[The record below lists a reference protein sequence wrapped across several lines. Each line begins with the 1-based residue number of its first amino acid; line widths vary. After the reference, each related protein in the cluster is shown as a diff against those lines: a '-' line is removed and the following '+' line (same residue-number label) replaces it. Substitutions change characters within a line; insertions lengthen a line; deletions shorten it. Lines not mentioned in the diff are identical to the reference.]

1 VKQAELRDDLSSRI
15 GAVTHRARPLV
26 AVTPGQ
32 LAWSPPGGGWS
43 VGQVLEHL
51 VANNQS
57 YFGPIEQHLAKVDR
71 VAVSGEDATWKPT
84 IVGNLLVRSLQSPRK
99 LPAPKLWQPGPSP
112 RSRIADV
119 FLDSMA
125 QLGQLIE
132 RGRDRRWQAVRLRSP
147 ASALIRLNL
156 GDVFLALVVHAERHL
171 GQIDRIR
178 TAAGFPGSQP

>member
-1 VKQAELRDDLSSRI
+1 MKQAELRVDLAARI
-15 GAVTHRARPLV
+15 GTIIHRGRPLMTV
-26 AVTPGQ
+26 AAGQ
-32 LAWSPPGGGWS
+32 LSWSPPGGGWS

-57 YFGPIEQHLAKVDR
+57 YFGPIGESLSKADR
-71 VAVSGEDATWKPT
+71 APASGDDATWKPT
-84 IVGNLLVRSLQSPRK
+84 IIGHLLVRSLQSPRK
-99 LPAPKLWQPGPSP
+99 LPTPKVWQPGPDP
-112 RSRIADV
+112 RGLVAEV

-125 QLGQLIE
+125 QLGQLME
-132 RGRDRRWQAVRLRSP
+132 RGRDRHWQAVRLRSP

-178 TAAGFPGSQP
+178 AVPGFPAPQV

>member
-1 VKQAELRDDLSSRI
+1 VKQAELRDDLAARI
-15 GAVTHRARPLV
+15 GAIIHRGRPLMT
-26 AVTPGQ
+26 VTPGQ
-32 LAWSPPGGGWS
+32 LSWSPPGGGWS

-57 YFGPIEQHLAKVDR
+57 YFGPIGESLSKADR
-71 VAVSGEDATWKPT
+71 VGGDDATWKPT
-84 IVGNLLVRSLQSPRK
+84 IIGNLLVRSLQSPRK
-99 LPAPKLWQPGPSP
+99 LPAPKLWQPGPTP
-112 RSRIADV
+112 RGRIAQV

-125 QLGQLIE
+125 QVGQLIE
-132 RGRDRRWQAVRLRSP
+132 RGRDRHWQAARIRSP

-178 TAAGFPGSQP
+178 AEPGFPGSQN